1 MQEGSPVLFGKGSMH
16 SGKSSGL
23 GVKALT
29 STVDFAINPLGKVG
43 QPLSCPSSQLQ
54 GWSDED

>member
-1 MQEGSPVLFGKGSMH
+1 MH

-29 STVDFAINPLGKVG
+29 STVDFAINPLAKVG